1 MIKMPYF
8 TIIQPVSNKTYSIMP
23 LKKVL
28 IRKRTKYQ
36 DVIIAD
42 LDEYGISLI
51 LDGYIQS
58 TESDEHIYHEVLV
71 HPAMVTHPKPEK
83 VLVIGGGEGATV
95 REVLKHNTV
104 KRVIMVDIDGELI
117 ELTKKYL
124 ECMHQGAFDDPRLE
138 LVIADGKEY
147 IEKTNER
154 FDVVILDLTDPYSSE
169 ISLELYTEKFYAK
182 VKNVLADDNGIVVT
196 QAGSSFFFEDIYNK
210 VLEAMK
216 KVYPV
221 IREYNVW
228 IPSFSYACNF
238 ILASLKLDPISLTIE
253 QVDKILKERNVKT
266 KFYNAKTHV
275 GILYTPIFKNPVT
288 ST

>member
-1 MIKMPYF
+1 MKMPYL
-8 TIIQPVSNKTYSIMP
+8 TLVQPVSNKTYNIMP
-23 LKKVL
+23 LKKIIV
-28 IRKRTKYQ
+28 RKKTKYQ

-104 KRVIMVDIDGELI
+104 KHVVMVDIDGELI
-117 ELTKKYL
+117 ELAKKYL
-124 ECMHQGAFDDPRLE
+124 ECMHKGAFYDPRLK
-138 LVIADGKEY
+138 LIIADGKEY
-147 IEKTNER
+147 VETTNEK
-154 FDVVILDLTDPYSSE
+154 FDVVILDLTDPYSSAL
-169 ISLELYTEKFYAK
+169 SLELYKEKFYRK
-182 VKNVLADDNGIVVT
+182 VRDILIDDNGIIVT
-196 QAGSSFFFEDIYNK
+196 QAGSSFFFENIYRK
-210 VLEAMK
+210 VLEAVK
-216 KVYPV
+216 SAFPL

-238 ILASLKLDPISLTIE
+238 ILASLKLDPLNLTVE
-253 QVDKILKERNVKT
+253 QVERILKERNVNT
-266 KFYNAKTHV
+266 KFYNARTHIA
-275 GILYTPIFKNPVT
+275 ILNTPIYRNPLIQT
-288 ST
+288 